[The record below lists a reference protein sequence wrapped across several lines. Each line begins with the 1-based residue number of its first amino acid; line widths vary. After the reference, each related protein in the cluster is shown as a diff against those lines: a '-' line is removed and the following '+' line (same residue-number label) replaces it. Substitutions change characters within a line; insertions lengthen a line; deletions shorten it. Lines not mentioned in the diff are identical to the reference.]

1 MHTRTAKYEVL
12 PVELTDGE
20 VEAVSLLSE
29 SGCCGVEALAR
40 GPLAAIAMEG
50 GELTERGVGRVRGVV
65 KFLTGLL
72 DGKKHKDAMKDA
84 NMPWV
89 MVNTFLRI
97 SPEFSKMYEQAKGAM
112 FHIGEME
119 AYDTARELSSEGEI
133 VYDKDGNV
141 IGSKR
146 SERMTEAMLPGRYRK
161 NAGGASAS
169 GGATSGGITLNF
181 HFDGKGKPSVT
192 AEAVDVG

>member
-29 SGCCGVEALAR
+29 SGCYGVEALAR

-72 DGKKHKDAMKDA
+72 DGKRHKDAMRDA

-119 AYDTARELSSEGEI
+119 AYDTARELSSEGESI
-133 VYDKDGNV
+133 YNKDGV
-141 IGSKR
+141 FIGKER
-146 SERMTEAMLPGRYRK
+146 SERITEALLPGRYRK
-161 NAGGASAS
+161 NAGGGGS
-169 GGATSGGITLNF
+169 GGGGAGGNITLNF

-192 AEAVDVG
+192 AEAVDVR